1 MNLNWFPGHMAK
13 ATREIRE
20 ALPKVDVIIE
30 VLDARIPY
38 SSENPVIGT
47 IRGKKP
53 CIKLLTKS
61 DLADPLVTQQW
72 LDEFEPSDLT
82 SALATTTKQP
92 EKIREVIKLV
102 RRYFPAK
109 AHGPKGVT
117 AMIMG
122 VPNSGKSTTINILAD
137 RIIAKTGNE
146 PAVTKAQQR
155 IKLEQNVILY
165 DTPGILWP
173 KVENPDS
180 GYRLAVTG
188 AIRDAVTESDDI
200 AFYLIEY
207 LLSTYP
213 HLLRERFNLESLPET
228 PLEFIDAIGASRG
241 SLRSG
246 GRVDLAKISRI
257 LINEFRTGVIGR
269 ISLETPAMAKKER
282 IETERRVAEKK
293 AQLEAAKKK
302 KKGSRQEK
310 PEKRA

>member
-1 MNLNWFPGHMAK
+1 MSVNWYPGHMAK

-38 SSENPVIGT
+38 SSENPVIAG

-61 DLADPLVTQQW
+61 DLADPSITQQW
-72 LDEFEPSDLT
+72 LEEFEPSERTL
-82 SALATTTKQP
+82 ALATTTKQP

-102 RRYFPAK
+102 RRFYPTK
-109 AHGPKGVT
+109 AHGPKGVS

-122 VPNSGKSTTINILAD
+122 IPNSGKSTAINILAN

-173 KVENPDS
+173 KVENPNS
-180 GYRLAVTG
+180 GYRLAATG
-188 AIRDAVTESDDI
+188 AIRDAVTESEEI
-200 AFYLIEY
+200 AFYLAEHLIQN
-207 LLSTYP
+207 YP
-213 HLLRERFNLESLPET
+213 KLICERFDFAEAPET
-228 PLEFIDAIGASRG
+228 PLDFIEAIGVRRG

-246 GRVDLAKISRI
+246 GQVDLEKISRI
-257 LINEFRTGVIGR
+257 LINEFRTGALGR
-269 ISLETPAMAKKER
+269 ITMETPAVANEER
-282 IETERRVAEKK
+282 AETERRIAEKK
-293 AQLEAAKKK
+293 AQQEAAKDKK
-302 KKGSRQEK
+302 KSHKKAR
-310 PEKRA
+310 PRKRK